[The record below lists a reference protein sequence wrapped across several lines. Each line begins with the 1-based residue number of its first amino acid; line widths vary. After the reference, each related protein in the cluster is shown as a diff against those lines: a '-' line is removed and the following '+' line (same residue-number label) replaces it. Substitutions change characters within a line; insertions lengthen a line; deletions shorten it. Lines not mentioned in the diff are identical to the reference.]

1 MKIDDKLIDYIA
13 TLSQLQLSESE
24 KQLYEQDLTNILNHM
39 EKLNELDTDNV
50 PEMTH
55 PIKMSN
61 VFRDD
66 VVTNEDR
73 RSEMLRNAPDSK
85 GDYFKVLKTVEE

>member
-1 MKIDDKLIDYIA
+1 MIIDDKLIGYIS
-13 TLSQLQLSESE
+13 TLSQLKLTESE
-24 KQLYEQDLTNILNHM
+24 KLTYEQDLTNILDHM
-39 EKLNELDTDNV
+39 DKLSELDTDGV

-55 PIKMSN
+55 PIKTSN
-61 VFRDD
+61 VFRED

-73 RSEMLRNAPDSK
+73 RGDMLRNAPDSK